1 MRAIQIFQSRYSD
14 HQEFGEQAS
23 LLEISICGRYAVTY
37 WEDVND
43 RHVKVLD
50 ISPADK

>member
-1 MRAIQIFQSRYSD
+1 MRAIQTFPSRYSD
-14 HQEFGEQAS
+14 YQEFDEQAR
-23 LLEISICGRYAVTY
+23 LLDISICGRYAVTY

-50 ISPADK
+50 ISLADK